1 MTKTL
6 RVGLVGY
13 KFMGKAHSNA
23 WRQVSR
29 FFPDLP
35 AEVEMA
41 TLCGRDAVAA
51 ERAGKTL
58 GWQRVETDWRKMVSD
73 PNIDIVDIC
82 TANDT
87 HAEIA
92 IAAAK
97 AGKAILCE
105 KPLARNVP
113 EASGMIA
120 AVKKAKVVNMV
131 CHNYRRIP
139 AVALAKQMIEAGE
152 LGKRIYHFR
161 ARYAQE
167 WLANPNFPLTWRLQ
181 KEIAGSGT
189 HGDIDAHIIDIGR
202 YLVGEIEEVCGLMET
217 FVKERPLMEAGT
229 VPPRAVAS
237 GKKGKVT
244 VDDAVSWIGRFEN
257 GAIANLEATRFAF
270 GRKNNITFEINGEKG
285 SLFFDFEDMNRLKFF
300 STADA
305 QYRRGFTDILVTD
318 RDTHPYAKNWWPPG
332 HIVGYEH
339 TFVNTIADFVNAVA
353 TGKSIHPTFEDGLMN
368 QRVLDAVEKSARTKK
383 WVKL

>member
-105 KPLARNVP
+105 KPLARNVRCCEEGEGCEYGLSQLP
-113 EASGMIA
+113 PNSG
-120 AVKKAKVVNMV
+120 
-131 CHNYRRIP
+131 
-139 AVALAKQMIEAGE
+139 
-152 LGKRIYHFR
+152 
-161 ARYAQE
+161 
-167 WLANPNFPLTWRLQ
+167 
-181 KEIAGSGT
+181 
-189 HGDIDAHIIDIGR
+189 
-202 YLVGEIEEVCGLMET
+202 
-217 FVKERPLMEAGT
+217 
-229 VPPRAVAS
+229 
-237 GKKGKVT
+237 
-244 VDDAVSWIGRFEN
+244 
-257 GAIANLEATRFAF
+257 
-270 GRKNNITFEINGEKG
+270 
-285 SLFFDFEDMNRLKFF
+285 
-300 STADA
+300 
-305 QYRRGFTDILVTD
+305 RGFGEADD
-318 RDTHPYAKNWWPPG
+318 R
-332 HIVGYEH
+332 
-339 TFVNTIADFVNAVA
+339 
-353 TGKSIHPTFEDGLMN
+353 S
-368 QRVLDAVEKSARTKK
+368 R
-383 WVKL
+383 